1 LTVAATI
8 VHITRRR
15 PHDTNEERTAAVDFA
30 YTPEQLELRAR
41 ARSLADEIEVHEL
54 ACEEQNGLPPEI
66 HREVADAVLR
76 HGLNAINMPA
86 EWGGQGLSV
95 VEQVIVQEQLG
106 RLTNALWDMVW
117 RPANALRACDDAQRE
132 RYLGP
137 GIRGERR
144 DCVAVTERD
153 AGSDPTAIA
162 STAERTADGG
172 YTLNG
177 EKWFVT
183 VGDAADYMIV
193 LANVMP
199 ERAPTLFLVDK
210 DTPGVRVLRTPRY
223 MHTFVYEHP
232 EFAFEDVELDA
243 GAVLGGVGQGYEL
256 TRDWFVEER
265 LMIAAR
271 AIGAAERALR
281 AAVDWATGREQGG
294 GRLIGHQLIQGMVAD
309 SVVDIATNR
318 ALVHQ
323 VAWEADRGLERKM
336 LHAKAAVV
344 KLAASEAG
352 GRVVDRALQMFGGRG
367 YMRENPCERLY
378 RDLRVDRIWEGTS
391 EIQRLIVGNEV
402 AKRGLDSVL
411 SFGTGAA
418 VAGAAA

>member
-1 LTVAATI
+1 M
-8 VHITRRR
+8 
-15 PHDTNEERTAAVDFA
+15 DFA
-30 YTPEQLELRAR
+30 YTPDQLELRAR
-41 ARSLADEIEVHEL
+41 ARALADDIEVHEL
-54 ACEEQNGLPPEI
+54 ACEEHNGLEPAV
-66 HREVADAVLR
+66 HREVADRVR
-76 HGLNAINMPA
+76 HHALNAINMPA
-86 EWGGQGLSV
+86 EWGGQGLGV

-117 RPANALRACDDAQRE
+117 RPANALRACDDPQRE
-132 RYLGP
+132 RYLIP
-137 GIRGERR
+137 AIRGERR

-162 STAERTADGG
+162 STATRTGG
-172 YTLNG
+172 GFRLNG

-183 VGDAADYMIV
+183 VGDAADFLIV

-232 EFAFEDVELDA
+232 EFAFEDVELGPD
-243 GAVLGGVGQGYEL
+243 AVLGDVGQGYEL

-281 AAVDWATGREQGG
+281 AAVEWATEREQGG

-309 SVVDIATNR
+309 CVVDIATNR

-323 VAWEADRGLERKM
+323 VAWEADRGLDRKT

-391 EIQRLIVGNEV
+391 EIQRLILGNEV
-402 AKRGLDSVL
+402 AKRGLDGVL
-411 SFGTGAA
+411 AFGEAA

>member
-1 LTVAATI
+1 
-8 VHITRRR
+8 
-15 PHDTNEERTAAVDFA
+15 VDFA
-30 YTPEQLELRAR
+30 YTPEQLDLKTRAR
-41 ARSLADEIEVHEL
+41 ALADEIAVPEL
-54 ACEEQNGLPPEI
+54 DCEEHNGLPETV
-66 HREVADAVLR
+66 HREVAERVR
-76 HGLNAINMPA
+76 HHRLNAINMPA
-86 EWGGQGLSV
+86 EWGGQGLSAT
-95 VEQVIVQEQLG
+95 EQVVVQEQLG

-132 RYLGP
+132 RYLTP

-144 DCVAVTERD
+144 DCVAVTERN
-153 AGSDPTAIA
+153 AGSDPTAIEA
-162 STAERTADGG
+162 TAARTGDGG
-172 YTLNG
+172 YVLDG

-210 DTPGVRVLRTPRY
+210 DTPGVRLLRTPRY

-232 EFAFEDVELDA
+232 EFAFEGVALDA
-243 GAVLGGVGQGYEL
+243 GAVLGDVGQGYEL

-281 AAVDWATGREQGG
+281 AAVDWATERDQGG
-294 GRLIGHQLIQGMVAD
+294 PLIGHQLIQAMVAD

-318 ALVHQ
+318 ALLHQ
-323 VAWEADRGLERKM
+323 VAWEADRGLPRKA

-344 KLAASEAG
+344 KLAASEAA

-402 AKRGLDSVL
+402 ARRGLDGVL
-411 SFGTGAA
+411 AFGEEPALA
-418 VAGAAA
+418 RAAA

>member
-1 LTVAATI
+1 M
-8 VHITRRR
+8 
-15 PHDTNEERTAAVDFA
+15 DFA
-30 YTPEQLELRAR
+30 YTSEQLELRGR
-41 ARSLADEIEVHEL
+41 AAALAADIMVHEE
-54 ACEEQNGLPPEI
+54 ACEEANGLPPEV
-66 HREVADAVLR
+66 HRQVAERVLH

-86 EWGGQGLSV
+86 EWGGAGLSV
-95 VEQVIVQEQLG
+95 LDQVIVQEQLG

-117 RPANALRACDDAQRE
+117 RPANALRACDEAQRE
-132 RYLGP
+132 RYLLP

-153 AGSDPTAIA
+153 AGSDPSVIA
-162 STAERTADGG
+162 TTAERVDGG
-172 YTLNG
+172 FAING

-183 VGDAADYMIV
+183 VGDVADYLIV
-193 LANVMP
+193 LANVLP
-199 ERAPTLFLVDK
+199 ERAPTLFLIDK
-210 DTPGVRVLRTPRY
+210 DAPGVTVLRTPRY

-232 EFAFEDVELDA
+232 EFAFTDVRVGED
-243 GAVLGGVGQGYEL
+243 AVLGGIGQGYEL

-265 LMIAAR
+265 LMIGAR

-281 AAVDWATGREQGG
+281 VAADWAADRVQGG
-294 GRLIGHQLIQGMVAD
+294 GPIIGHQLIQGMIAD

-323 VAWEADRGLERKM
+323 VAWEADQGLSRKL

-344 KLAASEAG
+344 KLAAAEAA
-352 GRVVDRALQMFGGRG
+352 GRVIDRAVQILGGRG

-378 RDLRVDRIWEGTS
+378 RDIRVDRIWEGTS

-402 AKRGLDSVL
+402 GKRGLDGVL
-411 SFGTGAA
+411 SFGAA
-418 VAGAAA
+418 REPATV

>member
-1 LTVAATI
+1 MCDQFCTI
-8 VHITRRR
+8 
-15 PHDTNEERTAAVDFA
+15 RTIMDFA
-30 YTPEQLELRAR
+30 YTPEQLELRER
-41 ARSLADEIEVHEL
+41 AAALAADIMVHEE
-54 ACEEQNGLPPEI
+54 ACEAANGLPPDV
-66 HREVADAVLR
+66 HREVAERVLH

-86 EWGGQGLSV
+86 EWGGAGLSV
-95 VEQVIVQEQLG
+95 LDQVIVQEQLG
-106 RLTNALWDMVW
+106 QLTNALWDMVW

-132 RYLGP
+132 RYLLP

-162 STAERTADGG
+162 TTAERVDGG
-172 YTLNG
+172 FAING

-183 VGDAADYMIV
+183 VGDVADYMIV
-193 LANVMP
+193 LANVLP
-199 ERAPTLFLVDK
+199 ERAPTLFLIDK
-210 DTPGVRVLRTPRY
+210 DTPGVVVQRTPRY

-232 EFAFEDVELDA
+232 EFGFTDVRVGED
-243 GAVLGGVGQGYEL
+243 AVLGGIGQGYEL

-265 LMIAAR
+265 LMIGAR

-281 AAVDWATGREQGG
+281 VAIEWAADRVQGG
-294 GRLIGHQLIQGMVAD
+294 GPIIGHQLIQGMIAD

-323 VAWEADRGLERKM
+323 VAWEADQGLSRKL

-344 KLAASEAG
+344 KLAAAEGA
-352 GRVVDRALQMFGGRG
+352 GRVVDRAVQILGGRG

-378 RDLRVDRIWEGTS
+378 RDIRVDRIWEGTS

-402 AKRGLDSVL
+402 GKRGLVGVL
-411 SFGTGAA
+411 GFGLPTREALGEPVEERPPAALGA
-418 VAGAAA
+418 